1 MFLQLGATR
10 NPSDSFPL
18 GFSWRLPKDGQ
29 KEETQHWEAT
39 AGDNLGALLVPRG
52 HIQLVALC
60 QEAPSAGLRHR
71 LVVLC
76 WCCPA
81 SPCPQRS
88 QRNARGHLKAVGR
101 AEGHRM
107 WLCRLTFGRQG
118 CWEEPQG
125 NGGADRAGG

>member
-1 MFLQLGATR
+1 MFLQLGTTR

-71 LVVLC
+71 LVVLVLPSLAV
-76 WCCPA
+76 PA
-81 SPCPQRS
+81 AQPTQRS
-88 QRNARGHLKAVGR
+88 RPP
-101 AEGHRM
+101 ES
-107 WLCRLTFGRQG
+107 CRKS
-118 CWEEPQG
+118 
-125 NGGADRAGG
+125 